1 MLKVGFS
8 SFLVCFTGQHMEAS
22 SFASSLFY
30 QLGALVSVPPPKKQT
45 SEGGLCGGQPLMMC
59 SAICSGSSH
68 WQASLSANPH
78 FLMDDR

>member
-8 SFLVCFTGQHMEAS
+8 SFLVCFTGQHTS

-45 SEGGLCGGQPLMMC
+45 SEGGLYVGPPLVMFQLSVLARPIGKLRC
-59 SAICSGSSH
+59 LPDHTSS
-68 WQASLSANPH
+68 WMAC
-78 FLMDDR
+78 